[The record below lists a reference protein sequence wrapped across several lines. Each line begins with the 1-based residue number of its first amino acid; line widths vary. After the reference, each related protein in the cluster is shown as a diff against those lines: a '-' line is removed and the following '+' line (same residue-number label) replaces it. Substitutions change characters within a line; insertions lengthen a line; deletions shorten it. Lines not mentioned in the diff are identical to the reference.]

1 MSSAFPNNCAPIC
14 SGSKACNRGMAPRLN
29 AATGPLFVEG
39 EDSSTIRVP
48 AARLIQG
55 DSGRNAEAQAAR
67 LAHQFLRQNDGLLR
81 TFCSGAAVDYDGSD
95 VYLTFVTDAHV
106 GAVPLLS
113 PTSGRPEIGFVV
125 RPRFEWP
132 GIGAMLAE
140 MGWRVVPQPLRLP
153 LLPGSERRIP
163 PWVLATIV
171 LSRIQALLAQLERR
185 FEVVDENRPA
195 PRGTVDWAR
204 YATAQLPRA
213 HVLDIPCRFPD
224 LRDDRELKAAIHY
237 TLRKQLVSL
246 EGQRAAGPV
255 VAHLIALCQRLLEN
269 VRDVH
274 PRQPAGITVQNWL
287 RAPLRTE
294 VFRHGLQAI
303 EWTVDD
309 RGLAG
314 LADLRGLPWL
324 LSMDEFFEAWVET
337 VAVRFAQNIGGTLAV
352 GRRRETIAPLS
363 WTPPYR
369 GSQRYLLPDLVLET
383 EDTIVILD
391 AKYKRHWEELHFA
404 DWADVDAEVRERHRA
419 DILQVLAYSTLKSG
433 KRIVS
438 CLIYPCRLSTWHAL
452 QARGA
457 AAFHATVPASA
468 DRQIEVVL
476 TGLPLSAGV
485 DAACRH
491 LHSIVAV
498 TLVT

>member
-1 MSSAFPNNCAPIC
+1 
-14 SGSKACNRGMAPRLN
+14 MAPKLA
-29 AATGPLFVEG
+29 AATAPLFVEG

-55 DSGRNAEAQAAR
+55 ERGRNVESQAAR
-67 LAHQFLRQNDGLLR
+67 LAQQFLRQNEGILR
-81 TFCSGAAVDYDGSD
+81 TFCAGAAVDYDGTD
-95 VYLTFVTDAHV
+95 VYLTFTTDVHV

-113 PTSGRPEIGFVV
+113 PTTGRPEIGFVV

-140 MGWRVVPQPLRLP
+140 MGWRVVPQPLKLP

-171 LSRIQALLAQLERR
+171 ISRIQALLAQLERR
-185 FEVVDENRPA
+185 FELVDETLPA

-204 YATAQLPRA
+204 YAGSNLPRA
-213 HVLDIPCRFPD
+213 KVLDIPSRFPD
-224 LRDDRELKAAIHY
+224 LRDDRELRAAIHF
-237 TLRKQLVSL
+237 TLRKQLASL

-255 VAHLIALCQRLLEN
+255 VAQLIVLCQLLLEK

-337 VAVRFAQNIGGTLAV
+337 VAAKLAQTMGGTLAV
-352 GRRRETIAPLS
+352 GRRRETIVPLS
-363 WTPPYR
+363 WAPPYR

-383 EDTIVILD
+383 EDTIVIFD

-404 DWADVDAEVRERHRA
+404 DWADVDAELRERHRT
-419 DILQVLAYSTLKSG
+419 DLLQVLAYSTLKAG

-438 CLIYPCRLSTWHAL
+438 CLVYPCRLSTWNSL
-452 QARGA
+452 TARGE
-457 AAFHATVPASA
+457 AAFHATVPASF
-468 DRQIEVVL
+468 DRQVEVVL
-476 TGLPLSAGV
+476 TGLPLNAGV
-485 DAACRH
+485 EAVCRH
-491 LHSIVAV
+491 LQSVVTAALVA
-498 TLVT
+498 